1 MGFKKKFGA
10 GTAVV
15 ASCGVVALLVTAS
28 PGVAAEELDYG
39 NANQISSTVRKSVS
53 VTSNANGQV
62 NNSIMVT
69 QVSSVGKGQTTVNV
83 PVNAASARNLDGF
96 GGTTVNNKEAVFN
109 LNVNGNQEERIMT
122 NSGPGPIEITAEA
135 TLDGQPIKPSEVVNK
150 TGVLKMKYTVVNTE
164 KQVVDVTTRDENG
177 NESTEQQEVDAPIG
191 GSVAITLPQGFNEIT
206 APGATLGGDGQGG
219 TKLSYSLVMFKP
231 LGDPVATVEYESRIA
246 NGTAPSAEFTMVPI
260 VPMENSTIKTARS
273 SFETGVQ
280 TGDKIADAGKQIG
293 DGAGQLGEG
302 VATAADGAAELAAGL
317 NGKLL
322 PGANALASGAD
333 QLASGITGTLQPGAN
348 ELAQGLAAGAKSAP
362 ALVDGVND
370 LNAGG
375 KTLAEKLNEFQTAV
389 SGITDTV
396 TGSDEYQEQ
405 MALLTGAIQGLQAE
419 LGQIQTQSDNIGT
432 ALGAGPGSN
441 LVTACATAGGDPAAC
456 TANLTPY
463 ITQLETARQTI
474 NAMLTTGIPSPPAPQ
489 PIPGA
494 NSIVALLGAVLPG
507 VVPEILDEVT
517 ASLLGT
523 TNCEP
528 SDPDSGK
535 ALKCIVGGSEQLSAG
550 LGQLADQAPALVEGM
565 QAAAAGAGQLAD
577 GINDTLAPGATAL
590 ADGATQLADG
600 VPAAA
605 DGASQLAAGLPAA
618 VDGAQQ
624 LAAGGEELEASGQAA
639 AGTFAAQVSG
649 IDAAQQLGVEGV
661 GIPNGGKATGENV
674 TTTGVYQITLSAAQ
688 TPEQNNGLRFGLAA
702 LALIIA
708 GGVGTA
714 IYRRRQGV

>member
-39 NANQISSTVRKSVS
+39 DANQISSTVRKSVS

-135 TLDGQPIKPSEVVNK
+135 TLDGQPIKPSEVVGK

-164 KQVVDVTTRDENG
+164 KQVVDVPVRDENG

-191 GSVAITLPQGFNEIT
+191 GSVTIVLPQGFNEIT
-206 APGATLGGDGQGG
+206 APGATMGGDGQGG

-246 NGTAPSAEFTMVPI
+246 NGTAPEAEFTMVPI

-280 TGDKIADAGKQIG
+280 TGDKIAGAGKQIG

-302 VATAADGAAELAAGL
+302 VAKAADGASQLAEGL

-322 PGANALASGAD
+322 PGANALAAGAD
-333 QLASGITGTLQPGAN
+333 KLASGITGTLQPGAN
-348 ELAQGLAAGAKSAP
+348 ELAAGINGTLKPGANELATKLAEGAAGSGALVEGAAAVNDGIQQLNAGVNETIPPNPASLKDISSQVAGGLQLLVAMMANTDIDTLNAGSAGLHGNTVTVQNAMSVLGPQCVNPGPFPDCATLVGAINSYITGADNVAQGAETLTDELIAGRPLLAQLSAGASGVSGALNTKIGPGLAQLAANTPALAAGAA
-362 ALVDGVND
+362 
-370 LNAGG
+370 
-375 KTLAEKLNEFQTAV
+375 
-389 SGITDTV
+389 
-396 TGSDEYQEQ
+396 
-405 MALLTGAIQGLQAE
+405 QA
-419 LGQIQTQSDNIGT
+419 
-432 ALGAGPGSN
+432 
-441 LVTACATAGGDPAAC
+441 
-456 TANLTPY
+456 
-463 ITQLETARQTI
+463 
-474 NAMLTTGIPSPPAPQ
+474 
-489 PIPGA
+489 
-494 NSIVALLGAVLPG
+494 
-507 VVPEILDEVT
+507 
-517 ASLLGT
+517 
-523 TNCEP
+523 
-528 SDPDSGK
+528 
-535 ALKCIVGGSEQLSAG
+535 SAG
-550 LGQLADQAPALVEGM
+550 LHAAADGAGQLADGINDKVAPG
-565 QAAAAGAGQLAD
+565 AAQLAD
-577 GINDTLAPGATAL
+577 GINDTLAPGAGAL
-590 ADGATQLADG
+590 ADGAQTLADG
-600 VPAAA
+600 VPTAA
-605 DGASQLAAGLPAA
+605 
-618 VDGAQQ
+618 DGAQQ
-624 LAAGGEELEASGQAA
+624 LANGLPTAVEGAAKLSAGGKELEASGQAA
-639 AGTFAAQVSG
+639 ASTFATNVNG

-674 TTTGVYQITLSAAQ
+674 TTTGVYQITLQAAQ

-702 LALIIA
+702 LALIVA

-714 IYRRRQGV
+714 IYRRRQGLGS